1 MPHTSAARW
10 LSAVRHPARRRPGLA
25 GSQVSMGLPTLT
37 VAALE
42 SRGFRAVTLDGPW
55 KKAWLEGEIG
65 YVVRAL
71 ARVTSWSEPTAY
83 GPVQRHW
90 TKGQPLTRR
99 SARCSA
105 LQDHMPRQKPI
116 HAHPELIAVPGK
128 WALAPLAK
136 PVTWQASTK
145 SCLDG
150 HRSSETPISIMRIVE
165 FVLPHHER
173 LVTTLLDQT

>member
-1 MPHTSAARW
+1 MPHTSATRW
-10 LSAVRHPARRRPGLA
+10 LSALRHPARRRPGLA
-25 GSQVSMGLPTLT
+25 GSQVSIGLPTLT
-37 VAALE
+37 FAALE
-42 SRGFRAVTLDGPW
+42 SRGFRAVML
-55 KKAWLEGEIG
+55 
-65 YVVRAL
+65 VVRPATWSWQPTVSTNVLLFPYLGTKAL
-71 ARVTSWSEPTAY
+71 DEGPTSDQKVGTLLC
-83 GPVQRHW
+83 
-90 TKGQPLTRR
+90 T
-99 SARCSA
+99 
-105 LQDHMPRQKPI
+105 PRP
-116 HAHPELIAVPGK
+116 HAKAEADCK